1 MKFTYLVI
9 DSSAIIV
16 PFIAS
21 FHPRIRYY
29 RQWSMALPSLFISG
43 LLFILW
49 DVYFTHMG
57 VWRFNPDYL
66 VGINLFNLPV
76 EEILFFLCIPYACMF
91 SYHCLRTLWPAAS
104 LPDRVTAYI
113 SWTLVAGGLITA
125 SAYYTN
131 KYTCA
136 TFLLLVLFILYARG
150 KSWTGR
156 FYICYGMMLLPF
168 FIING
173 LLTGSWLAAPVVIY
187 NIVEIIGLRLGTIPV
202 EDVFYGL
209 ILIGS
214 QVGLYE
220 WWMERKSSPEFRLAP
235 DVR

>member
-1 MKFTYLVI
+1 MKCTYLLI
-9 DSSAIIV
+9 DISAISV

-29 RQWSMALPSLFISG
+29 RQWSMALTALLISG

-57 VWRFNPDYL
+57 VWRFNAEY
-66 VGINLFNLPV
+66 VTGVNLFNLPV
-76 EEILFFLCIPYACMF
+76 EEVLFFLCIPYACMF
-91 SYHCLRTLWPAAS
+91 SYHCLATLWPGAA
-104 LPDRVTAYI
+104 LPERLTASI
-113 SWTLVAGGLITA
+113 SWLLIAGGLITA

-136 TFLLLVLFILYARG
+136 TFVLLALFILYARN
-150 KSWTGR
+150 KPWIGR

-173 LLTGSWLAAPVVIY
+173 ILTGSWLEAPVVIY
-187 NIVEIIGLRLGTIPV
+187 NSVEIIGTRLGTIPV

-209 ILIGS
+209 IMIGS
-214 QVGLYE
+214 QVALYE
-220 WWMERKSSPEFRLAP
+220 WMMQEKRVLS
-235 DVR
+235 V

>member
-1 MKFTYLVI
+1 MVI
-9 DSSAIIV
+9 DCSAIIV

-29 RQWSMALPSLFISG
+29 RQWSMALTSLLISG

-57 VWRFNPDYL
+57 VWKFNPDYL
-66 VGINLFNLPV
+66 TGMYLFNLPV
-76 EEILFFLCIPYACMF
+76 EEVLFFLCIPYACMF
-91 SYHCLRTLWPAAS
+91 SYHCLMTLWPGAS
-104 LPDRVTAYI
+104 LPQKVTDVI
-113 SWTLVAGGLITA
+113 SWTLVGGGLITA
-125 SAYYTN
+125 SAYFNN

-136 TFLLLVLFILYARG
+136 TFTLLVVFILYARR
-150 KSWTGR
+150 KNWIGR

-168 FIING
+168 FIVNG
-173 LLTGSWLAAPVVIY
+173 ILTGSWIAAPVVIY
-187 NIVEIIGLRLGTIPV
+187 NNVEIIGLSLGTIPV

-214 QVGLYE
+214 QVALYE
-220 WWMERKSSPEFRLAP
+220 WMMEVKA
-235 DVR
+235 VRAGSYSFK